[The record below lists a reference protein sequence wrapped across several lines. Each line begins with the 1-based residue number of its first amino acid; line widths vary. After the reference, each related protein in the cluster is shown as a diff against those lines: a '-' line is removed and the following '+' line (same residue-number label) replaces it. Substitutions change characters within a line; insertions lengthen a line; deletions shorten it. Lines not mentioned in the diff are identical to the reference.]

1 MSFLYRW
8 GFLAVL
14 GLVLAACGG
23 GGGSSGGGSGGSDGG
38 GATSFSVRVAP
49 GGTASNVQRADVLL
63 VRLSDT
69 APRGTAAR
77 DLFKGAQILQIG
89 APAGNGR
96 YRFSRPSGSR
106 DGLVVLAQRIVD
118 SGLAVGHSVEL
129 YAPLNLFADGQ
140 TVVASPVNTLALL
153 RAGGTDAA
161 ALDTARRTLLSGLA
175 ARDDQDPLAA
185 LPLLAALSLGDYLD
199 NWPSTLAQGAPDLRV
214 LLSNLDLEQA
224 PEIYR
229 EELNLR
235 RAVAL
240 GVLEA
245 SESLDSEALA
255 ARVNEIE
262 FVQRSAA
269 ILDASG
275 TAYSDSYLEGLAGPV
290 VAALGGVSIGGGK
303 GVGNILRYL
312 INTHDLNGALSEP
325 APAPALVSTIRGDSN
340 LATLA
345 EHSAA
350 MPVSVPLLEGELL
363 GMDSERRRLYYLG
376 TEAAPA
382 NFVADLFADVTDAN
396 ITDEVQGVLA
406 AGAAGQGQVDAADFL
421 ARTQVFGTEA
431 QARAYKDAGQA
442 LLEIGKTD
450 EAITFLRRGVEIYQG
465 LIDTKGVANMSI
477 DDVTFLQVSIGSPS
491 SGLLGAGDQEGA
503 DRAAVPLNAFF
514 DAYGN
519 GAFTGAL
526 GRAITAYWRVTD
538 DLMDKA
544 LDANLQDPALNS
556 EAEAAVDRLAEVVR
570 SVEAA
575 QAAST
580 RTCQAYDGDT
590 YYAVRAMYMQR
601 SIAYYAQLG
610 RKQKALDVVNNDLPL
625 IRTND
630 HARCWAE
637 RYYDDI
643 AVSLVQLGATD
654 EMETLLAGMI
664 DEKKRQAARSSI
676 VVAEAGVLLE
686 QGKVQEAIDRVR
698 ANTEGG
704 KTLLELLYRN
714 SRPGERGL
722 AGTLLDQQRYA
733 EAKQVIDAAW
743 DYARSSEYQD
753 HIDRQGPAAYDQTYF
768 VVGLGRLVRT
778 YTLAGYP
785 DDADAVLAYLSDVVD
800 ERFTQNTAHRAQGH
814 YELGR
819 ALFAADRTV
828 EAHAELITARDILDG
843 LSAANDARLELL
855 EDILQFQSETGDF
868 SETGFFRTLSALQDG
883 ADALCC
889 DGVGDGQLAE
899 RRAQRAELYTTLV
912 REGEEAVYRLRE
924 RLWRAQ
930 VAGEPVA
937 ATQSTLRKALE
948 ESRALLVPAVDA
960 AFAQADFD
968 DAGKRLNILFASM
981 ASLDAREALRTA
993 AARVATPADRN
1004 PLLVNAAKS
1013 WMASRPYTNHSDFP
1027 AFRTNLDYPRST
1039 NQVLGEA
1046 PARVDSDDDGL
1057 PDFYSL
1063 AASNAATFG
1072 LALDQDMDGDGIAD
1086 SSDRYPLDPQR

>member
-1 MSFLYRW
+1 M
-8 GFLAVL
+8 AIL
-14 GLVLAACGG
+14 GLALAACGG
-23 GGGSSGGGSGGSDGG
+23 GGGGSGGGGGDGG
-38 GATSFSVRVAP
+38 GGGGAASFSVRVAP
-49 GGTASNVQRADVLL
+49 GGTASQVQRADVLL
-63 VRLSDT
+63 VRLSDA
-69 APRGTAAR
+69 APRGTTAR
-77 DLFKGAQILQIG
+77 DLFQGAEIVRIG
-89 APAGNGR
+89 LPEGNGR
-96 YRFSRPSGSR
+96 YRFTLPSGNR

-118 SGLAVGHSVEL
+118 GGLAVGRGVEL

-153 RAGGTDAA
+153 RAGDTGAA
-161 ALDTARRTLLSGLA
+161 ALDTARRTLLSALSG
-175 ARDDQDPLAA
+175 RDDQDPLAA

-199 NWPSTLAQGAPDLRV
+199 NWPSTLAQGAPDLRA

-240 GVLEA
+240 GVLDA
-245 SESLDSEALA
+245 SASLDGEALA

-262 FVQRSAA
+262 FVERSAA

-275 TAYSDSYLEGLAGPV
+275 TAYGESYLEGLAEPV
-290 VAALGGVSIGGGK
+290 VAALGGASIGGGK

-312 INTHDLNGALSEP
+312 VNTHELNGALTEP
-325 APAPALVSTIRGDSN
+325 SPAPALVSTIRGDTN

-345 EHSAA
+345 ARSAA

-431 QARAYKDAGQA
+431 QAHAYKDAGQA

-477 DDVTFLQVSIGSPS
+477 DDVTFLQTTIGYPPS
-491 SGLLGAGDQEGA
+491 DGLLGAGDQEGA
-503 DRAAVPLNAFF
+503 DRATAPLNAFF

-538 DLMDKA
+538 DLMDQA
-544 LDANLQDPALNS
+544 LAANLQDPALNS
-556 EAEAAVDRLAEVVR
+556 AAEAAVDRLAEVVR

-580 RTCQAYDGDT
+580 RRCETYDGDS
-590 YYAVRAMYMQR
+590 YYAVRALYMQR

-637 RYYDDI
+637 EYYDDI
-643 AVSLVQLGATD
+643 AVSLVQLGAT
-654 EMETLLAGMI
+654 EEVETLLAGMI
-664 DEKKRQAARSSI
+664 DGEKRQAARTSI

-686 QGKVQEAIDRVR
+686 RGEVQEAIDRVR

-704 KTLLELLYRN
+704 ETLIELLYNN
-714 SRPGERGL
+714 SHPGERGL

-743 DYARSSEYQD
+743 DYVRSSEYQD
-753 HIDRQGPAAYDQTYF
+753 HIDEQGPEAYDQTYF

-778 YTLAGYP
+778 YSLAGYP
-785 DDADAVLAYLSDVVD
+785 DDADAVLDYLSDVVE
-800 ERFTQNTAHRAQGH
+800 ERFTQNTAQRARGH

-819 ALFAADRTV
+819 ALFAAERAG
-828 EAHAELITARDILDG
+828 EANAELIAARDILDG
-843 LSAANDARLELL
+843 LSSANDARLELL
-855 EDILQFQSETGDF
+855 EDILQFQAETGDF
-868 SETGFFRTLSALQDG
+868 SETGFFRTLSLLQDG

-889 DGVGDGQLAE
+889 EGVGDGQLAE
-899 RRAQRAELYTTLV
+899 RRVQRAQVYTALV

-937 ATQSTLRKALE
+937 AAQSTLRQALA
-948 ESRALLVPAVDA
+948 ESRALLTPAVDA
-960 AFAQADFD
+960 AFALADFD
-968 DAGKRLNILFASM
+968 DTDTQLNILFASM

-1013 WMASRPYTNHSDFP
+1013 WMASRPYTNHGDFP
-1027 AFRTNLDYPRST
+1027 GFRTNTDYPRST
-1039 NQVLGEA
+1039 NQVLSEA

-1063 AASNAATFG
+1063 AAANAATFG
-1072 LALDQDMDGDGIAD
+1072 LALDPDMDGDGIAD
-1086 SSDRYPLDPQR
+1086 TSDRYPLDPQR